1 MALPLIFIYIIRSF
15 KKQLYHSFVLN
26 HHSSSHGGDE
36 FIKLLYLVL
45 IIIKFLS
52 CYSQSVRCCANDT
65 VSNVSVGTRN
75 YSQAT

>member
-1 MALPLIFIYIIRSF
+1 MALPLIFIYIIRLL
-15 KKQLYHSFVLN
+15 KKQLYHSFVFDRY
-26 HHSSSHGGDE
+26 SIGGDKS
-36 FIKLLYLVL
+36 IKLLYLVL

-75 YSQAT
+75 CSQVT